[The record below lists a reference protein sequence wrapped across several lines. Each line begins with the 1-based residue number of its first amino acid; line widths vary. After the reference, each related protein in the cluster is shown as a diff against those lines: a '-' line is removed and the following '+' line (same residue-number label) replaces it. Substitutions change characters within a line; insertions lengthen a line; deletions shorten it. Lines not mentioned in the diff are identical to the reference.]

1 MSGTQ
6 KKQKC
11 RCGNGSVA
19 AIFVVRQQKS
29 SIIKDYLANGGKQ
42 DGFAV
47 LTHGF
52 GLLEVMSPPMAAN
65 DVSPLTLR
73 SDVARYTR
81 SDAMFAHVPKAH
93 ITCAANITW
102 RSQTSLAPQGQTS
115 FKKRLL
121 STDKRRFLL
130 CLYPAFDTMDTKGS
144 MGAFLCIALFYYS
157 SGVSSA

>member
-1 MSGTQ
+1 MEYE
-6 KKQKC
+6 
-11 RCGNGSVA
+11 
-19 AIFVVRQQKS
+19 KS
-29 SIIKDYLANGGKQ
+29 
-42 DGFAV
+42 GFAI
-47 LTHGF
+47 LSDGF

-93 ITCAANITW
+93 ITCAAHITW

-121 STDKRRFLL
+121 SEDKRRFLL
-130 CLYPAFDTMDTKGS
+130 EKVSRFDRICRW
-144 MGAFLCIALFYYS
+144 GAACSKRFN
-157 SGVSSA
+157 

>member
-1 MSGTQ
+1 MEYE
-6 KKQKC
+6 
-11 RCGNGSVA
+11 
-19 AIFVVRQQKS
+19 KS
-29 SIIKDYLANGGKQ
+29 
-42 DGFAV
+42 GFAI
-47 LTHGF
+47 LSDGF

-65 DVSPLTLR
+65 DVSPLALR

-102 RSQTSLAPQGQTS
+102 RSQTSFAPQGQTS

-130 CLYPAFDTMDTKGS
+130 VEMRGVEPLSEST
-144 MGAFLCIALFYYS
+144 S
-157 SGVSSA
+157 SGFSPGAVKI